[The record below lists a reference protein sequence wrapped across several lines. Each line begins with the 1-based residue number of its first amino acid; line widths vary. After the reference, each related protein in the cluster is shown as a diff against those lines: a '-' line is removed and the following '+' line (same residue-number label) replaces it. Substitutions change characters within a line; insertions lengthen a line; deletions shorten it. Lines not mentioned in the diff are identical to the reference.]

1 MPLLSGKGNKFK
13 VDPPKIRIEKVTI
26 ERPVAPKPKPKSAPR
41 PSLSSSARSSPIR
54 RLSPKAPSASIASTA
69 SSRAKSSSPYPS
81 SADDRRLDLQ
91 RKRKATTSA
100 SQRRSPAS
108 DRIEFDKDSDAEDD
122 GWMDLD
128 SHKRQRKGTSDSKSV
143 DSNRKL
149 RSARAY
155 ERKDERLQFIHAVDV
170 ASLEHKCV
178 PIMGASK
185 EDVAIELQYPT
196 LQRREK

>member
-1 MPLLSGKGNKFK
+1 MPLLSGKSHKFK
-13 VDPPKIRIEKVTI
+13 VAPPKIRIEKVAVDNA
-26 ERPVAPKPKPKSAPR
+26 PAPKPKLKSIAR
-41 PSLSSSARSSPIR
+41 PGLSSSARSSPIR
-54 RLSPKAPSASIASTA
+54 KLSPNATSSSIA

-81 SADDRRLDLQ
+81 STDERRFEPQ
-91 RKRKATTSA
+91 RKRKAPTSA
-100 SQRRSPAS
+100 SRRSPAS

-122 GWMDLD
+122 NWMDLD
-128 SHKRQRKGTSDSKSV
+128 SHKRQRKASSE

-155 ERKDERLQFIHAVDV
+155 ERKDEGLQFIHAVDV
-170 ASLEHKCV
+170 ASLEHKCA